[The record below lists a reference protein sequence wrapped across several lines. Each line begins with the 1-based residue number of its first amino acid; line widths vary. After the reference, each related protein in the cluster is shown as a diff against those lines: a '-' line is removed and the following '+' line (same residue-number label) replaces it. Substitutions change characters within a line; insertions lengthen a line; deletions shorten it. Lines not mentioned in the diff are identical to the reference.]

1 MEVMA
6 TALPGVLLI
15 RPRVF
20 GDERGFF
27 LETFS
32 AERYRQA
39 VGIEQPL
46 VQDNHSRSRRGV
58 LSYVRSHAEAL
69 GIEAAFVQDNQS
81 RSSRGVLRGL
91 HYQLPPHAQGKLV
104 RCASGRV
111 FDVAVDIDPAS
122 PTCGRHVG
130 VELSDANH
138 LQLWIPPGYAHGFCV
153 LSEEADFVYKC
164 TDYYHPEDEGGLAW
178 NCPRLGIPWPIDA
191 PLLSAK
197 DAVAPLLADARH
209 FD

>member
-32 AERYRQA
+32 AERYRQVA
-39 VGIEQPL
+39 GIEQPF

-58 LSYVRSHAEAL
+58 L
-69 GIEAAFVQDNQS
+69 
-81 RSSRGVLRGL
+81 RGL
-91 HYQLPPHAQGKLV
+91 HFQRTRPQGKLV
-104 RCASGRV
+104 GVARGSV

-122 PTCGRHVG
+122 PTCGHHVG

-153 LSEEADFVYKC
+153 LSEVADFVYKC
-164 TDYYHPEDEGGLAW
+164 TDYYRPDDESGLAW
-178 NCPRLGIPWPIDA
+178 NCPRLGIPWPIDV

-197 DAVAPLLADARH
+197 DQGYPGLDQLLGRSR
-209 FD
+209 